1 MVEVRWGRWAGRL
14 ARLLDAGVP
23 MLQALD
29 FLAADGPRREAD
41 RTRSICQALREGR
54 RFSSVLQTQGAPL
67 MMQTLVEVG
76 ESNGDLAGS
85 LFRASDYCEERARWR
100 KERMQAMSYP
110 LLVVALLLVLCL
122 FLFAVVIPRFAA
134 LYSGMG
140 LTVGTGTQM
149 LFGAAKAGPF
159 LILLSIPFVVLV
171 AVFARKKPKLAWLQV
186 GHRLPYL
193 RSWLRVDRTH
203 EWAATLGLLL
213 DGGLPLAQALHV
225 QSQLPLQ
232 PRNRETCVRVR
243 SRVLTGQ
250 PLGEAL
256 AEEELDRT
264 LALTVRVAE
273 MTGDLARSLLAAE
286 RELAE
291 RRRRMMNG
299 LLKLFEP
306 LLLLGAGL
314 LTGLVALLMLWPM
327 MDLLQTI

>member
-1 MVEVRWGRWAGRL
+1 M

-23 MLQALD
+23 LLQALD
-29 FLAADGPRREAD
+29 FLAADGPYREAE
-41 RTRSICQALREGR
+41 RTKAIYQALREGR
-54 RFSSVLQTQGAPL
+54 RFSSVLQARGAPL
-67 MMQTLVEVG
+67 MMQALVEVG

-85 LFRASDYCEERARWR
+85 LFRSADYCDERARWR
-100 KERMQAMSYP
+100 KERRQAMSYP

-140 LTVGTGTQM
+140 LEVGTGTRM
-149 LFGAAKAGPF
+149 LFQAAKAAP
-159 LILLSIPFVVLV
+159 LAILLLIPALVLV
-171 AVFARKKPKLAWLQV
+171 TVIAKRKPKISWLSA
-186 GHRLPYL
+186 GHRLPYI
-193 RSWLRVDRTH
+193 RRWLRVDRTH

-213 DGGLPLAQALHV
+213 DGGLPLVQALQV
-225 QSQLPLQ
+225 QAQLPLQ
-232 PRNRETCVRVR
+232 PRNRETCARVR
-243 SRVLTGQ
+243 SRVLAGR

-256 AEEELDRT
+256 AEEDLDRS

-273 MTGDLARSLLAAE
+273 MTGDLSRSLLAAE

-314 LTGLVALLMLWPM
+314 LTGAVALLMLWPM